1 MSSSNADMKKAA
13 ARRAVK
19 RLGELHAMLSAAG
32 LMATA
37 NDGVICL
44 VDCQTGEVLAALDI
58 PALSVSQS
66 SPTNL

>member
-1 MSSSNADMKKAA
+1 MKKAA

-44 VDCQTGEVLAALDI
+44 VDCQTGEVLAVDI
-58 PALSVSQS
+58 PALSASPS
-66 SPTNL
+66 SRDHLFLGAGSG